1 MKINEAEVGF
11 DPRHIVLQILPIGLL
26 NCVIKLFQGKDKLR
40 PTEKLVQDILVA
52 KTPRDAFYDDSRGMP
67 AIPTRY
73 PVRIKRVDLRSVQ
86 SYLNGGSS

>member
-1 MKINEAEVGF
+1 MVGSFVFAVGWCCSLGWSMPDTNNETRAFVE
-11 DPRHIVLQILPIGLL
+11 
-26 NCVIKLFQGKDKLR
+26 
-40 PTEKLVQDILVA
+40 
-52 KTPRDAFYDDSRGMP
+52 TPRDAFYDDSRGMP